1 MNIIFLP
8 IFKDPVQFT
17 DHYYRMCWY
26 LYPLQK
32 NISKISFL
40 YNCDEVNPHPP
51 EHLSDEL
58 LDISKKITGVEFVR
72 ATNIA
77 DCKKIIQESDIVLL
91 WQIDNQQIEK
101 IPPRLKKLTEGKRIV
116 RIDHQN
122 ERHASSFYLKL
133 AEHFPYEI
141 DIWKGQSQD
150 IFSKIIKKCK
160 SEKGYIF
167 GTGPNLESVNDHNF
181 SDGVAI
187 ACNSMVRN
195 KKLMDRLTPPII
207 VMADPIFHAGP
218 SSYAAE
224 FRKYLVKALDD
235 YNSYLV
241 VPQRDYHIYRAYLPE
256 RFHNRISGIPYKS
269 QNNPNL
275 DLSKEF
281 YVTSTANIMTLFLI
295 PLASTLF
302 KEVGMAGFD
311 GRPMNENEYFWK
323 HDEASQFTNHLDKI
337 KEAHPAF
344 FDINYDDYYNEHCK
358 ILERWLQQ
366 ADCGKNKYNNL
377 TQSYIP
383 SLIER
388 YKKPFFSDSKISE
401 IVMLDPDGIDDSGH
415 FISYDD
421 RMQHACLKND
431 LTFTVF
437 GSIKVSLETL
447 KKRSFLKPIFSDHS
461 WSLGNRIE
469 GSNLKELQSFTSEL
483 TNELSVR
490 FDSGLTHNTMLY
502 MYCGS
507 LPAAKAILEATK
519 NYNNV
524 SATVCLF
531 WLSFVDY
538 SDVKY
543 IRLWK
548 DFVHECILS
557 KRITLTLATSLMVK
571 NFSKAFEIELPVNP
585 HPSTT
590 FFDYEVLNFINIK
603 KSKNITVNKETFN
616 IIFPGGVRED
626 KGFHLTAKLVP
637 KISTNLP
644 VQLKSIV
651 RISKSSNIPTT
662 MQHHVNILQKSDCTI
677 VSEPM
682 NDKEYINFL
691 ISGDI
696 AVLPY
701 QPPRFSDR
709 TSGLLIDFLYL
720 SKPIIVWEGTWLSE
734 IVKQYEIGVVVCNQ
748 SHQDF
753 NKAINKLVNN
763 YDFYVTN
770 LIKAKKLY
778 FENNSW
784 DSLINFLL
792 NKNIDKY
799 RQTGALSTD
808 MKFSECK
815 DEVGAKFFDRSAHA
829 NIDETKVI
837 ARLLSDTPQGSIMLD
852 IGAHHGSALA
862 PFSKMNWT
870 IFAFEPN
877 SINRKTLID
886 RFESLKNIV
895 IDSRAV
901 AEKESKNKP
910 FYISD
915 ESTGISGLLSFRETH
930 KVFDEV
936 DVTTVSNIVDENNI
950 KHIDFLK
957 IDVEGYD
964 FSVLKG
970 VPWEKIKPDVIECEF
985 EDAKTKLLGHSWR
998 DICEYLVDKGYIIYV
1013 SEWHP
1018 IVRYGIRHD
1027 WLGIKKYP
1035 CELEDENA
1043 WGNLL
1048 AFSVDPGESEI
1059 NDAVQAVIDVKNPNH
1074 TISVEDKKTALAN
1087 NQVQAVSSKK
1097 NKPKQFKRGIYVR
1110 FAIWARDNNQTIFRL
1125 GQLSVWY
1132 LRYMKRHPMLSM
1144 FLIVICTTLIL
1155 LPNITPEFFPYR
1167 LYLYSASS
1175 VIIALFLITTGTA
1188 FLNRRLLEFVA
1199 REDRLRS
1206 GIKRQIDSLNKSL
1219 NEKLSQVQAT
1229 IDEQVQTQTQQSVA
1243 MGERLEA
1250 QSQQQ
1255 DELDAAISELR
1266 SEDEKLSQVQATQD
1280 NFISS
1285 SPLKNFSG
1293 YQSFNRQLSDTHIE
1307 IFQKKW
1313 GRILGIDLKPRL
1325 LSYLAHRI
1333 FTIEG
1338 YSRGRL
1344 ATTTEDVL
1352 LRTLV
1357 TGSVRGDSLRVL
1369 EIGTLFGIGLSVIYD
1384 YTKPRYE
1391 SVHLTAIDP
1400 LNGYYGKDVNDIV
1413 TGEPISEATVNSNL
1427 AKVGAQQGD
1436 YTLIKN
1442 MSTDDVAIDSIRGEL
1457 HDVLIIDGDHSYS
1470 GVKADFINYM
1480 SIIKRGG
1487 YIIFDDY
1494 GVSDWPDV
1502 KRFVDEVVMVNPN
1515 LALVGIEWRTAVF
1528 KVVKRPKP
1536 DTKKRSKKMV
1546 NLIKRE
1552 E

>member
-1 MNIIFLP
+1 
-8 IFKDPVQFT
+8 
-17 DHYYRMCWY
+17 
-26 LYPLQK
+26 
-32 NISKISFL
+32 
-40 YNCDEVNPHPP
+40 
-51 EHLSDEL
+51 
-58 LDISKKITGVEFVR
+58 
-72 ATNIA
+72 
-77 DCKKIIQESDIVLL
+77 
-91 WQIDNQQIEK
+91 
-101 IPPRLKKLTEGKRIV
+101 
-116 RIDHQN
+116 
-122 ERHASSFYLKL
+122 
-133 AEHFPYEI
+133 
-141 DIWKGQSQD
+141 
-150 IFSKIIKKCK
+150 
-160 SEKGYIF
+160 
-167 GTGPNLESVNDHNF
+167 
-181 SDGVAI
+181 
-187 ACNSMVRN
+187 
-195 KKLMDRLTPPII
+195 
-207 VMADPIFHAGP
+207 
-218 SSYAAE
+218 
-224 FRKYLVKALDD
+224 
-235 YNSYLV
+235 
-241 VPQRDYHIYRAYLPE
+241 
-256 RFHNRISGIPYKS
+256 
-269 QNNPNL
+269 
-275 DLSKEF
+275 
-281 YVTSTANIMTLFLI
+281 
-295 PLASTLF
+295 
-302 KEVGMAGFD
+302 
-311 GRPMNENEYFWK
+311 
-323 HDEASQFTNHLDKI
+323 
-337 KEAHPAF
+337 
-344 FDINYDDYYNEHCK
+344 
-358 ILERWLQQ
+358 
-366 ADCGKNKYNNL
+366 
-377 TQSYIP
+377 
-383 SLIER
+383 
-388 YKKPFFSDSKISE
+388 
-401 IVMLDPDGIDDSGH
+401 
-415 FISYDD
+415 
-421 RMQHACLKND
+421 
-431 LTFTVF
+431 
-437 GSIKVSLETL
+437 
-447 KKRSFLKPIFSDHS
+447 
-461 WSLGNRIE
+461 
-469 GSNLKELQSFTSEL
+469 
-483 TNELSVR
+483 
-490 FDSGLTHNTMLY
+490 
-502 MYCGS
+502 
-507 LPAAKAILEATK
+507 
-519 NYNNV
+519 
-524 SATVCLF
+524 
-531 WLSFVDY
+531 
-538 SDVKY
+538 
-543 IRLWK
+543 
-548 DFVHECILS
+548 
-557 KRITLTLATSLMVK
+557 
-571 NFSKAFEIELPVNP
+571 
-585 HPSTT
+585 
-590 FFDYEVLNFINIK
+590 
-603 KSKNITVNKETFN
+603 
-616 IIFPGGVRED
+616 
-626 KGFHLTAKLVP
+626 
-637 KISTNLP
+637 
-644 VQLKSIV
+644 
-651 RISKSSNIPTT
+651 
-662 MQHHVNILQKSDCTI
+662 
-677 VSEPM
+677 
-682 NDKEYINFL
+682 
-691 ISGDI
+691 
-696 AVLPY
+696 
-701 QPPRFSDR
+701 
-709 TSGLLIDFLYL
+709 
-720 SKPIIVWEGTWLSE
+720 
-734 IVKQYEIGVVVCNQ
+734 
-748 SHQDF
+748 
-753 NKAINKLVNN
+753 
-763 YDFYVTN
+763 
-770 LIKAKKLY
+770 
-778 FENNSW
+778 
-784 DSLINFLL
+784 
-792 NKNIDKY
+792 
-799 RQTGALSTD
+799 
-808 MKFSECK
+808 
-815 DEVGAKFFDRSAHA
+815 
-829 NIDETKVI
+829 
-837 ARLLSDTPQGSIMLD
+837 
-852 IGAHHGSALA
+852 
-862 PFSKMNWT
+862 MNWT

-1266 SEDEKLSQVQATQD
+1266 SEDEKLSQVQATIDEQVQTQTQQSVAMGERLEAQSQQQDELDAAISELRSEDEKLSQVQATIDEQVQTQTQQSVAMGERLEAQSQQQDELDAAISELRSEDEKLSQVQATIDEQVQTQTQQSVAMGERLEAQSQQQDELDAAISELRSEDEKLSQVQATIDEQVQTQTQQSVAMGERLEAQSQQQDELDAAISELRSEDEKLSQVQATIDEQVQTQTQQSVAMGERLEAQSQQQDELDAAISELRSEDEKLSQVQATQD